1 MRDSEDTGAG
11 LPKVSWATP
20 TTQRDTAVTLLHQN
34 HRYSQHGAKD
44 PPSSSETSRISSTVS
59 GKLIQCFSVVT

>member
-1 MRDSEDTGAG
+1 MRDSEDAGAG

-20 TTQRDTAVTLLHQN
+20 TTQRDTAVTLLLQN
-34 HRYSQHGAKD
+34 RRHSHGAKD